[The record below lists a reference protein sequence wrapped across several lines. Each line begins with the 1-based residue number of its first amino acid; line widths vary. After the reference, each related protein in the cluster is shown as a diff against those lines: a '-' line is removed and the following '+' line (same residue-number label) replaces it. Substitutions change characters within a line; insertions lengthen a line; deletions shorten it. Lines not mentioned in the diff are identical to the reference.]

1 MSDET
6 IFRISVATMSSV
18 GVAVLSLIITVLL
31 FWVGGLSA
39 KVNIHSEDIA
49 SLKQCIANV
58 NGSTARIESDVREI
72 RNKIDTIGEKQ
83 WNHFRVSKDN
93 NAVLKENR

>member
-6 IFRISVATMSSV
+6 TFKISVATVTSI

-31 FWVGGLSA
+31 FWVGGLST
-39 KVNIHSEDIA
+39 KVSVHSEDIA
-49 SLKQCIANV
+49 SLKQCITNV
-58 NGSTARIESDVREI
+58 NTSMARIESDVKEI
-72 RNKIDTIGEKQ
+72 RHKIDAVSEKQ